1 MSNLNLHIDPCARHR
16 TESGAVLPT
25 LRRQGDKSEIKC
37 IHCGYTVFGRDMGE
51 ARWIWNN
58 AHALQRV
65 ADKQAGMTR

>member
-1 MSNLNLHIDPCARHR
+1 MSNHNGHIDTCARHK

-37 IHCGYTVFGRDMGE
+37 IHCGFTAYGRDMGE

-58 AHALQRV
+58 AQALQRV
-65 ADKQAGMTR
+65 ANKQAGATG